1 MVKYVLV
8 KVNDYVLKWPSWHY
22 IDKAFE
28 FNISC
33 QIEEKTL
40 ENTFKKVSINNINKY
55 YLKLSGKEEDI
66 ETFISYLKLKGF
78 KTK

>member
-22 IDKAFE
+22 IDKAIE

-33 QIEEKTL
+33 QIEEKNL
-40 ENTFKKVSINNINKY
+40 GIFIDKY

-78 KTK
+78 KIK

>member
-40 ENTFKKVSINNINKY
+40 GIFIDKY